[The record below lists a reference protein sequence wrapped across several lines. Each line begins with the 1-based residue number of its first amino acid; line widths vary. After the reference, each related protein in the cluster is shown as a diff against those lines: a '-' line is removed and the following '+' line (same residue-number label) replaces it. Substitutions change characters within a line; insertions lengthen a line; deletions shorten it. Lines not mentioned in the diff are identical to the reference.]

1 MKKLLLLCF
10 FISYNFSFAYAQLTT
25 DTLQKNSENNKKNN
39 TLTLTQT
46 HTLTINKAKSGDVK
60 AMYEAGLQYRFGMGV
75 TIDLLRAF
83 DFIKRAAEH
92 GNTNALYMLGEMYK
106 DGIGIKQD
114 YPTAYQIF
122 SKKALR
128 NDYRANTTLAYM
140 LYKGLGCKQNYNYAY
155 ELFLKEAEYGNVNCM
170 YYVGLCFRNGYG
182 VAQNYKAAKKWL
194 KLAGDKG
201 DKQSISELAI
211 SQPENYLPPTNNDN
225 KSFINSY
232 NKYQNVQQN
241 ITLTDISG
249 NYGGILYKYDWSG
262 QYVVEKN
269 AITLTLNKT
278 NIGYTGTLEEDGN
291 NIPLTAT
298 LSDEGLQ
305 FKNSIYKKID
315 RYSGGKAEA
324 WEITNAQLQLVTER
338 DSTYIVGNITMY
350 SNDRREPSKPYLL
363 KITKLPIPNLLIKVV
378 DTAKQAFVIQKK
390 DTIAKEDVFIKRPS
404 INVARYNVTSD
415 SVEIRFFDDGNID
428 GDEIS
433 LIYNNKKIGTKIS
446 LKASAYIIKIP
457 VVKGQINK
465 LSIFAENLG
474 TIPPATAFLRIIFD
488 RKEIAL
494 NISSDFSR
502 SDSIEFVNSETANP

>member
-1 MKKLLLLCF
+1 
-10 FISYNFSFAYAQLTT
+10 
-25 DTLQKNSENNKKNN
+25 
-39 TLTLTQT
+39 
-46 HTLTINKAKSGDVK
+46 
-60 AMYEAGLQYRFGMGV
+60 
-75 TIDLLRAF
+75 
-83 DFIKRAAEH
+83 
-92 GNTNALYMLGEMYK
+92 MLGEMYK

-114 YPTAYQIF
+114 YPTAYLIF

-140 LYKGLGCKQNYNYAY
+140 LYKGLGCKQNYNYAH

-170 YYVGLCFRNGYG
+170 YYLGLCFRNGYG
-182 VAQNYKAAKKWL
+182 VAQDYNAAKKWL
-194 KLAGDKG
+194 KIAGDKG

-211 SQPENYLPPTNNDN
+211 SQPENYLPPTNYDN

-241 ITLTDISG
+241 VTLTDISG

-269 AITLTLNKT
+269 TITLNLTKT
-278 NIGYTGTLEEDGN
+278 NIGYKGTLEENGN
-291 NIPLTAT
+291 SMPLTAILT
-298 LSDEGLQ
+298 DEGLQ
-305 FKNSIYKKID
+305 FKNSTYKKID

-324 WEITNAQLQLVTER
+324 WEITNAQLQSITQR

-363 KITKLPIPNLLIKVV
+363 KISKLPIPNLLIKNI
-378 DTAKQAFVIQKK
+378 DTTKQAFVIFKK
-390 DTIAKEDVFIKRPS
+390 DTIAKEDVFVKRPTV
-404 INVARYNVTSD
+404 NVARYNVKSD

-433 LIYNNKKIGTKIS
+433 LIYNNKRIVAKIS

-457 VVKGQINK
+457 IVKGQINK

-474 TIPPATAFLRIIFD
+474 TIPPATAFLRIVFD
-488 RKEIAL
+488 HKEIAL
-494 NISSDFSR
+494 NISSDFSK
-502 SDSIEFVNSETANP
+502 SDSIEFVSSTAANP